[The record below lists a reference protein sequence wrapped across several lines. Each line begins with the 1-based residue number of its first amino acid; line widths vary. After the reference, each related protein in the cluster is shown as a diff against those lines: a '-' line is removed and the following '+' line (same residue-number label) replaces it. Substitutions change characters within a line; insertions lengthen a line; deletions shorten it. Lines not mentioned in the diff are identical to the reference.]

1 MDEICQ
7 EKEEYLADG
16 VLWSD
21 NHSNTSSD
29 TKTVFERISCGS
41 ELNLARACGPIS
53 IECRE
58 RFRQR
63 LRRII
68 HRLSDLV
75 RANPFSKEAESSTN
89 APLSTNFWIVLS
101 KLEVDEVFNILLS
114 HFPEQ
119 VQATLGKPTVTIDG
133 LLALPHQDNL
143 GGWIVYIDI
152 VTESIILDDGKETGV
167 GSQTHGLGL
176 YVGSATGQGGGIQR
190 WSEYDRYV
198 PNNLSKDD
206 YSRKGYH
213 HWFCTRPGHTMNL
226 RAVAVGFCPLD
237 STFWPILT
245 EGIIMVLL
253 GTLSDKG
260 QRKQFTPKAMFD
272 WYEECRKA
280 IPDVGRFP
288 DVEPLN
294 HSWPLRQGFRRCI
307 PRPTSCPHCG
317 LTPLGKTIWLRTEAK
332 HVCPGCWERSFKGQ
346 KKRQTARNSGQVKCG
361 RPACDWKFGPYID
374 PVKKTRPGIAPK
386 SGISDRWLCQPC
398 FEMAMKIAE
407 ANGVV
412 HVRANRGPTVKEA
425 GVFHCQNPKCKR
437 PLERNKKKNE
447 RPAERPRPGIS
458 DCWLCINCFRKARR
472 GTLCLPALST

>member
-1 MDEICQ
+1 
-7 EKEEYLADG
+7 
-16 VLWSD
+16 
-21 NHSNTSSD
+21 
-29 TKTVFERISCGS
+29 
-41 ELNLARACGPIS
+41 
-53 IECRE
+53 
-58 RFRQR
+58 
-63 LRRII
+63 
-68 HRLSDLV
+68 
-75 RANPFSKEAESSTN
+75 
-89 APLSTNFWIVLS
+89 
-101 KLEVDEVFNILLS
+101 
-114 HFPEQ
+114 
-119 VQATLGKPTVTIDG
+119 
-133 LLALPHQDNL
+133 
-143 GGWIVYIDI
+143 
-152 VTESIILDDGKETGV
+152 
-167 GSQTHGLGL
+167 
-176 YVGSATGQGGGIQR
+176 
-190 WSEYDRYV
+190 
-198 PNNLSKDD
+198 
-206 YSRKGYH
+206 
-213 HWFCTRPGHTMNL
+213 MNL
-226 RAVAVGFCPLD
+226 RAVAVGFCPLN

-245 EGIIMVLL
+245 EGIIIVLL

-280 IPDVGRFP
+280 VPDVGRFP

-332 HVCPGCWERSFKGQ
+332 HVCPSCWERSFKGQ

-398 FEMAMKIAE
+398 FEMAMRIAE
-407 ANGVV
+407 AYGVV

-437 PLERNKKKNE
+437 PLGRNKKKNE